1 MGNNRAATVLIVV
14 LLAIRI
20 PGKCPAATLF
30 NVNHFS
36 PNTSVTETSA
46 SQKQGNGTVP
56 AASPTNVQAIPPV
69 HTTAEAASLATVLH
83 ASIKAQWGGHTFSY
97 LLEGNRGLFWAARL
111 YTQSSTAQTVV
122 IGQYPKPGSSLPPA
136 STTISFTE
144 PGVIGVNPPQMI
156 RTPDGY
162 IHIFIGVTYSIN
174 PTYNAGR
181 IKYYRSAVPEDIT
194 TLEDRTSLIPTTP
207 YSDFHLRM
215 NVGVSQDGSR
225 MALAILAISQDGS
238 VPFNTPVIFLGQR
251 SGLDFL
257 FANPK
262 RYADPMS
269 FFYPQVVV
277 TDAGIVLIGE
287 VWDNHDRLGTRII
300 KLNGE
305 GQFLDSK
312 DIFLPQDGSIFC
324 HDVRPESGKDWSN
337 LILYLNGA
345 PAGTPAPTRTHEFW
359 RYNVASGEL
368 RMLNSLPV
376 AEGMSNAG
384 RLVPSTNGGYVF
396 INNPSSGG
404 LYIWEGDLLHS
415 TEAGTVT
422 NRPIPGVDP
431 PGMGYQGVSY
441 ISVPNPVYGSLPTGR
456 QFYVAADCPN
466 PGKSPTEE
474 GPCSLIMWQ
483 MAFTDVH

>member
-1 MGNNRAATVLIVV
+1 MGNNRATTVLIVV
-14 LLAIRI
+14 LLAICI
-20 PGKCPAATLF
+20 PGKCPAGTLF
-30 NVNHFS
+30 NVNHFT

-46 SQKQGNGTVP
+46 SQKQGNETAP
-56 AASPTNVQAIPPV
+56 AGSPTNMQTIPPV
-69 HTTAEAASLATVLH
+69 HARAEAVPAATVLH
-83 ASIKAQWGGHTFSY
+83 TSIKAEFGGHTFIY
-97 LLEGNRGLFWAARL
+97 LLEGDRGLFWAARL
-111 YTQSSTAQTVV
+111 YVPSSTAQTVV

-136 STTISFTE
+136 STTISFTD

-162 IHIFIGVTYSIN
+162 IHVFIGVTYSIN

-181 IKYYRSAVPEDIT
+181 IRYYRSAAPEDIT
-194 TLEDRTSLIPTTP
+194 TLEDRTSLLPTTP

-215 NVGVSQDGSR
+215 NAAVSQDGNR
-225 MALAILAISQDGS
+225 MALVILAISQDGS

-251 SGLDFL
+251 SGPDFV
-257 FANPK
+257 FENAKP
-262 RYADPMS
+262 YADPSS

-277 TDAGIVLIGE
+277 VDAGIVVIGE
-287 VWDNHDRLGTRII
+287 DWDNHDRLGTRII

-312 DIFLPQDGSIFC
+312 DIVPPQDGSRFC
-324 HDVRPESGKDWSN
+324 YDVRPESGKDWSN
-337 LILYLNGA
+337 LILYVNGA
-345 PAGTPAPTRTHEFW
+345 PAGSTAATPTHEFW

-368 RMLNSLPV
+368 NMLNSLPV
-376 AEGMSNAG
+376 SGGMASGG
-384 RLVPSTNGGYVF
+384 RLVPSPNGGYVF
-396 INNPSSGG
+396 VNNPSGAQ
-404 LYIWEGDLLHS
+404 LYVWEGDLLHN

-431 PGMGYQGVSY
+431 PGMGYQGDYY

-456 QFYVAADCPN
+456 QFYVATDCPN
-466 PGKSPTEE
+466 VGKSPKEE
-474 GPCSLIMWQ
+474 GPCSLLMWQ